1 MRKGHQPTD
10 AESMPEAEVTLRV
23 AFWLLDRANQKSHAD
38 IAIDGAN
45 VRIAAHEQA
54 GRWIQERTVFDIR
67 SFLAAN
73 KCYPQDLKDEW
84 RGTYSFEGHSL
95 RIRSVHGFDVQ
106 LRCDGKDIKA
116 ECKGGPLQPVKGRS
130 AAAATCLCNRAGHRF
145 WLECPI
151 RGAVGCC
158 SRFAHVRKRGQ
169 TDYQESHLHQRGNQD
184 RACQQD
190 RGAAALM
197 GGVYLRPRRRRRN

>member
-1 MRKGHQPTD
+1 MD
-10 AESMPEAEVTLRV
+10 S
-23 AFWLLDRANQKSHAD
+23 
-38 IAIDGAN
+38 
-45 VRIAAHEQA
+45 
-54 GRWIQERTVFDIR
+54 ERTVFDIR

-130 AAAATCLCNRAGHRF
+130 AAATFASAIGQVIVSGSNAPSEELWVAVPDSPTFESVGRRIIRSRTFANAG
-145 WLECPI
+145 I
-151 RGAVGCC
+151 RIALV
-158 SRFAHVRKRGQ
+158 SRTEVR
-169 TDYQESHLHQRGNQD
+169 L
-184 RACQQD
+184 
-190 RGAAALM
+190 L
-197 GGVYLRPRRRRRN
+197 